1 VRAVHDEFAETFGQD
16 SFLDI
21 LTNVV
26 GIIIL
31 LVLMVG
37 LRASHD
43 ARGMSDA
50 QLQAAAAE
58 KPASESDLQE
68 ACSTAATAERNVHD
82 LVTQAVNVHGETMFR
97 EKERAYLSTFVTGV
111 EQEVA
116 SRRAKLSVQEQRDFD
131 LRRQLADAQQT
142 LDGLTREQVALVSQP
157 APVEVIENEPT
168 PLARPSTGKE
178 LTLKLAEGH
187 VAVIPV
193 DDLMKEAKKDI
204 DRNLDHLKGRNEF
217 VNTVGPIG
225 GFRMR
230 YRIRKVSVS
239 RPRGE
244 GVEEVGTVAMPDRF
258 EFLATTSPIG
268 EPVDQALLPGSE
280 IWQQLKTMPPDMTI
294 VKMAVYPDSISECHR
309 LKQAFSQAGY
319 ATAEYPMQQNAR
331 LVCSPYGIK
340 AYAQ

>member
-1 VRAVHDEFAETFGQD
+1 VRAVHDEFAEAFGQD

-37 LRASHD
+37 LRAGHQG
-43 ARGMSDA
+43 RGLNSA
-50 QLQAAAAE
+50 GREATIAEKLAAE
-58 KPASESDLQE
+58 KELQE
-68 ACSTAATAERNVHD
+68 ACTTAATAERGVHD
-82 LVTQAVNVHGETMFR
+82 LVTQAVNVHGETIFR
-97 EKERAYLSTFVTGV
+97 ERERAYLNTFVTGF
-111 EQEVA
+111 EQEVD

-131 LRRQLADAQQT
+131 LRRQLAEAQQT
-142 LDGLTREQVALVSQP
+142 LDNLTREQVSLVSQP

-178 LTLKLAEGH
+178 LTLKVAAGH

-204 DRNLDHLKGRNEF
+204 DHNIDHLRGRNEF
-217 VNTVGPIG
+217 TGTVGPIN

-230 YRIRKVSVS
+230 YRVRKISVS
-239 RPRGE
+239 RPRGQ
-244 GVEEVGTVAMPDRF
+244 GVEETGTIAMPDRF
-258 EFLATTSPIG
+258 EFLAMDSPIG

-280 IWQQLKTMPPDMTI
+280 VWLSLKALSPDTSI

-309 LKQAFSQAGY
+309 LKQAFCQAGY
-319 ATAEYPMQQNAR
+319 ATAEYPMEQNGR

>member
-1 VRAVHDEFAETFGQD
+1 VRAVHDEFAEAFGQD

-37 LRASHD
+37 LRAGHE

-50 QLQAAAAE
+50 QREASATA
-58 KPASESDLQE
+58 KPVTENELQE
-68 ACSTAATAERNVHD
+68 ACNTAATAERNVHD
-82 LVTQAVNVHGETMFR
+82 LLTQAVNVHGETMFR
-97 EKERAYLSTFVTGV
+97 ERERAYLNTFVAGF
-111 EQEVA
+111 EREVD

-142 LDGLTREQVALVSQP
+142 LDNLTREQVALVSQP
-157 APVEVIENEPT
+157 APIEVIENEPT

-178 LTLKLAEGH
+178 LTLKLAAGH

-217 VNTVGPIG
+217 TGTVGPIN

-230 YRIRKVSVS
+230 YRVRKISVS
-239 RPRGE
+239 RPQGQ
-244 GVEEVGTVAMPDRF
+244 GVEEVGTMAMPDRF
-258 EFLATTSPIG
+258 EFLAMESPIG

-280 IWQQLKTMPPDMTI
+280 VWQTLKTMSPDTSI

-309 LKQAFSQAGY
+309 LKQAFCQAGY
-319 ATAEYPMQQNAR
+319 ATAEYPMEQNAR